1 MISNEINKENLQL
14 NRELYFLKKRLN
26 DLNKDLGDLN
36 PTEYLYLEEILHDC
50 ILLSKLKI
58 KRDSFK

>member
-1 MISNEINKENLQL
+1 MQNSESRSSKFNNLAG
-14 NRELYFLKKRLN
+14 YN